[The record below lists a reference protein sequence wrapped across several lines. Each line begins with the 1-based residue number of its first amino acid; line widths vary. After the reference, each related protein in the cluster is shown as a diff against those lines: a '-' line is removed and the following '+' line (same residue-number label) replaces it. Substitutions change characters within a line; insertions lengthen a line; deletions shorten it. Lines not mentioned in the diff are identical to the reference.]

1 MDLKEK
7 SITFQ
12 ISDEAY
18 KQLYNL
24 AKTSELSLPEFI
36 KSFALLFIDNKSFL
50 KHFSIEDS
58 KNYFEDDLQK
68 MAKQLENKRQFI
80 DLILRSIYSTQLRLE
95 VQFKKYRKEAE
106 KELKKDVDRITLMVD
121 SSGSK

>member
-106 KELKKDVDRITLMVD
+106 KELNKDIDRITLMVD
-121 SSGSK
+121 SSGSN

>member
-24 AKTSELSLPEFI
+24 AKTSKLSLPEFI
-36 KSFALLFIDNKSFL
+36 KSFALLFTDNKAFL

-58 KNYFEDDLQK
+58 NNYFEDDLQK

-106 KELKKDVDRITLMVD
+106 KELNKDIDRITLMVD
-121 SSGSK
+121 SSGSN